1 MSIPSSDIL
10 YNIKSYFPI
19 EKNSIDSLEA
29 KEKSKKEEG
38 IKKYTIYHPKPDFKK
53 LNHSDMICY
62 VCNNPDYSDI
72 NQIVFCSICNISVH

>member
-1 MSIPSSDIL
+1 MSIPSNDIL

-38 IKKYTIYHPKPDFKK
+38 INKYTIYHPKPDFRK

-72 NQIVFCSICNISVH
+72 N